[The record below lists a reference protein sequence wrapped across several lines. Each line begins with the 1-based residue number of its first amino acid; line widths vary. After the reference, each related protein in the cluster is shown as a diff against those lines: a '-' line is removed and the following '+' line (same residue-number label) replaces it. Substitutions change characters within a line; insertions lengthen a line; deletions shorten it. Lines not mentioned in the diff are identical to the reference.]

1 MLVNYA
7 GTDPEV
13 REYLAR
19 KGERIDVP
27 DAVFNQQRAGAFIEN
42 KVREA
47 IAKEAAEAAQ
57 EAADAE
63 LLNARMDQQRSDE
76 AAADAAAAEQARIA
90 ADEQRRA
97 ELRAELKNDV
107 DRLASTNIQAAAA
120 LQTKATVIE
129 EQCDQWRAEAT
140 EIYELIRAERSA
152 LDAVKDEL
160 VELLAAV
167 QQAQGRGALSVYEL
181 NKRLERLEGRG

>member
-1 MLVNYA
+1 MCPMRCSA
-7 GTDPEV
+7 SSAPESSSKT
-13 REYLAR
+13 RC
-19 KGERIDVP
+19 
-27 DAVFNQQRAGAFIEN
+27 
-42 KVREA
+42 EA
-47 IAKEAAEAAQ
+47 IAKEAADAAQ

-63 LLNARMDQQRSDE
+63 LLNARMEQQRSDE
-76 AAADAAAAEQARIA
+76 AAAEMAAAEQARIA

-129 EQCDQWRAEAT
+129 EQCEQWRAEAT
-140 EIYELIRAERSA
+140 EIFELIRAERSA
-152 LDAVKDEL
+152 LDAVRDEL

-181 NKRLERLEGRG
+181 NKRLERLERRG